1 MRDAVE
7 IVRESAMP
15 NCETSHETPLA
26 RMRVL
31 TVGSVLLCGLLVAG
45 LNGQAVGRRG
55 SAESDQKSAAAK
67 DAATAGS
74 GEQGAC
80 RVGLLR
86 VCVKESVKTGV
97 YRTDFRHKQFDHST
111 LVPFGFKTLY
121 GLQLLKPEPR
131 GLRIA
136 IPNHQGAGKPSIG
149 FLPLRK
155 IHGDFEIA
163 ASYELLP
170 TEPPKTGAGAGA
182 NLYILAEE
190 TFHSASFRRCVTPD
204 GDDAFFVHVSTRN
217 KKGKLRPQ
225 YNYFPAETK
234 SGRLCL
240 KRTGSTLQFLVV
252 EGEGDKRR
260 KLHEVEFGTSTIGL
274 LRVATTTDGSPTT
287 TENLWKDF
295 SIQATRLEP
304 VDIPVYRNRQFEV
317 RSLTP
322 AERASGCSATLK
334 PAESTAR
341 APDAEPTVRFFDGFD
356 GKFKLNWEP
365 VRPDPTHMSLT
376 KNPGK
381 LTITTQYG
389 GIYGGVGPSAKNFFL
404 IRNPVADGGD
414 FVLTTCIESFRP
426 TMHWQ
431 QAGLLVYDDDDN
443 YLKCDIERGKT
454 DVRFACIRET
464 AGEPISEID
473 WPGVEADRVWIRVTK
488 RGKTY
493 ERAYSTDGREFLSGG
508 PVDWGN
514 GAPKWIGI
522 VAKNGPSGADEI
534 DATFD
539 FFEIRS
545 LTPAEKARSTGLRE
559 D

>member
-1 MRDAVE
+1 
-7 IVRESAMP
+7 
-15 NCETSHETPLA
+15 
-26 RMRVL
+26 
-31 TVGSVLLCGLLVAG
+31 LVAG
-45 LNGQAVGRRG
+45 LNAQAVGRRG
-55 SAESDQKSAAAK
+55 SAQSEPKDAAAK
-67 DAATAGS
+67 DVGTAAS
-74 GEQGAC
+74 DEQGAC
-80 RVGLLR
+80 RVELLR

-131 GLRIA
+131 GLRIT
-136 IPNHQGAGKPSIG
+136 IPNHQGAEKPSMG

-163 ASYELLP
+163 ASYELLSI
-170 TEPPKTGAGAGA
+170 EPPKTGAGAGA

-225 YNYFPAETK
+225 YNYFPAKTK

-260 KLHEVEFGTSTIGL
+260 KLHEVEFGASTIGL

-304 VDIPVYRNRQFEV
+304 VDIPVYRNRQV
-317 RSLTP
+317 LTP
-322 AERASGCSATLK
+322 RRAGEPPAPLKSQSHGRSAGETGNGPKFRLH
-334 PAESTAR
+334 
-341 APDAEPTVRFFDGFD
+341 DGFD
-356 GKFKLNWEP
+356 GKLELEWDV
-365 VRPDPTHMSLT
+365 VRGDPAYVSLV

-381 LTITTQYG
+381 LTITTQCGALYG
-389 GIYGGVGPSAKNFFL
+389 DELKLSTKTPAKNLHL
-404 IRNPVADGGD
+404 IRNPSPDGGD
-414 FVLTTCIESFRP
+414 FVMTTCIESFDP
-426 TMHWQ
+426 SVPYQ

-443 YLKCDIERGKT
+443 YIKS
-454 DVRFACIRET
+454 DVEAGPGRVHLCFARET
-464 AGEPISEID
+464 NKKIGFQQIRARHD
-473 WPGVEADRVWIRVTK
+473 RKRVWLRVTK
-488 RGKTY
+488 RGKHY
-493 ERAYSTDGREFLSGG
+493 AYAFSADGEAYA
-508 PVDWGN
+508 PVGEGDWGT

-522 VAKNGPSGADEI
+522 YALNGGVADDPKLGRYNRFPATPI

-545 LTPAEKARSTGLRE
+545 LTPAE
-559 D
+559 